1 MNDIANNIK
10 NLRKA
15 KGLSQEQFA
24 QMLHVTRQT
33 VSAWERGVA
42 QPSLDTLEEISKAL
56 EVEPEQLLYGTKQK
70 QRPNYRYVSFWPVLG
85 IIPLYLLMT
94 LWILPIPMVAW
105 LGGGHDVT
113 FALCG
118 QIFLAMEIVAC
129 YCGLKDTIQNREYYD
144 QLEQEKGEQEE

>member
-10 NLRKA
+10 NLRKG

-42 QPSLDTLEEISKAL
+42 RPGLDTLGEIARAL
-56 EVEPEQLLYGTKQK
+56 GADPEQLLYATDRK
-70 QRPNYRYVSFWPVLG
+70 QRPDYRYVSFWPILG
-85 IIPLYLLMT
+85 VIPLYLLMT
-94 LWILPIPMVAW
+94 LWVLPIPMVAW
-105 LGGGHDVT
+105 LGGHDVT

-118 QIFLAMEIVAC
+118 QIFLAMEIAAC
-129 YCGLKDTIQNREYYD
+129 YCALKDTIQNREYYD
-144 QLEQEKGEQEE
+144 QQEQETQEQEK